1 MSKKHKKQDEE
12 QNNNKPETKRNGRYH
27 WLQISTDNWLRDGV
41 VRKLMRRRRGYSD
54 AFILQ
59 VLYLAA
65 LQGDEIGC
73 VMAGLYPANINKIKD
88 LAEYLDLWPT
98 EVNKTIEICRE
109 LGLIIVIGTE
119 IWMTQIY
126 RYIGSSATKQSNHDN
141 YMTSLLERAKAT
153 KAILPSYNQGKENSP
168 VNIAGEREFPR
179 HIAERTGIP
188 PLMERNRT
196 GSQPGDRFIENQKD
210 SINKSR
216 QPLFQGADTNGKVK
230 GGEDVKTSKELVSA
244 SPLSWAGENAG
255 DVKPS
260 ATMKKIFEDIGEDD
274 EPFNGNGGGLNFGW

>member
-1 MSKKHKKQDEE
+1 
-12 QNNNKPETKRNGRYH
+12 
-27 WLQISTDNWLRDGV
+27 LQISTDNWLRDDV
-41 VRKLMRRRRGYSD
+41 VRKLMKRRRGLTD

-59 VLYLAA
+59 ALYLAA
-65 LQGDEIGC
+65 LQGSEIGR

-88 LAEYLDLWPT
+88 LADYLDLWPT
-98 EVNKTIEICRE
+98 EVSKTIDICRE
-109 LGLIIVIGTE
+109 LGLIAVIGTE

-126 RYIGSSATKQSNHDN
+126 RYIGSSASRKSDEDN

-153 KAILPSYNQGKENSP
+153 KAIPPSYNQGKDNSP

-179 HIAERTGIP
+179 HIARGTGIP

-216 QPLFQGADTNGKVK
+216 QPLFQVADTNGNVK
-230 GGEDVKTSKELVSA
+230 GGVDVEPSKEMASA
-244 SPLSWAGENAG
+244 SPLSGVGENVG
-255 DVKPS
+255 DVKLS
-260 ATMKKIFEDIGEDD
+260 EAMKKILDDIGE
-274 EPFNGNGGGLNFGW
+274 ETNPFNGNGGFGEW